1 MSHTDHLSEV
11 AEADVRA
18 LLEAEKHYGSSWKRR
33 GGVGAFMML
42 ARKWDRLECA
52 LRPDDV
58 REGCAAGSTGPC
70 APWDIFG
77 ALEADRRE
85 EGILDDIRDLRR
97 YLMLVE
103 SEMLARAHEE
113 GLKVA
118 LERPVRACPEDRHP
132 RNLTDYEHQVI
143 EKRLL
148 QSGSME
154 GVRVTELYRESVG
167 GTVHPWSM
175 LPEYVE
181 EYCE

>member
-18 LLEAEKHYGSSWKRR
+18 VLEAEKQYGSSWKRR

-42 ARKWDRLECA
+42 ARKWDRLEGA

-58 REGCAAGSTGPC
+58 REGCAAGPC

-113 GLKVA
+113 VA

-181 EYCE
+181 EYSE

>member
-18 LLEAEKHYGSSWKRR
+18 LLKAEKHYGSSWKRR

-42 ARKWDRLECA
+42 ARKWDRLEGA

-58 REGCAAGSTGPC
+58 REGCAAGSTGP
-70 APWDIFG
+70 WDIFG
-77 ALEADRRE
+77 AVEADRRE
-85 EGILDDIRDLRR
+85 EGIIDDIRDLRR

-118 LERPVRACPEDRHP
+118 LERPVRSEERFP
-132 RNLTDYEHQVI
+132 RNATRFEYGMLQ
-143 EKRLL
+143 KRTLRGGSL
-148 QSGSME
+148 QGMHA
-154 GVRVTELYRESVG
+154 TELYRPATS